1 MALDPSRVRSR
12 EDLAEFLG
20 ELARRT
26 TEGAPEIESRSLPS
40 YLEAAAGWV
49 ADMHGYFNNRGEPE
63 PSAPDWSLVASI
75 FLAATVYE

>member
-1 MALDPSRVRSR
+1 MALDPSKVHSR
-12 EDLAEFLG
+12 EDLAYFLG
-20 ELARRT
+20 ELARRVSKGT
-26 TEGAPEIESRSLPS
+26 PEIENRSLPS

-63 PSAPDWSLVASI
+63 PATPDWSLVASI